1 MSTRRSA
8 VLALDWLLSPEDPAA
23 RALTLRDLLGA
34 PADDPELLAAQKEA
48 LRAGPIARTLD
59 SMEAE
64 GYWSQEGPGYGPK
77 YRSSVWSLIVLAQC
91 GANPALDER
100 IPRATAYFVEHALA
114 SGGQI
119 SYNRAPGGSIDCLQG
134 NMLRAL
140 SDLGNDDPRLDAAWE
155 WMARTVTG
163 EGIAPASDKSNPNR
177 YYAYKCGP
185 LFACGANNG
194 QPCAWGAA
202 EVMSAFARLPEER
215 RTPLVQRA
223 IDAGV
228 SFLLDCDTVNAP
240 WPNGMR
246 DHPSSKWWKFGFPVF
261 YVCDLLRVAECL
273 SELGYTCDPRLAPTL
288 ELIRSKQ
295 DGQGRWMLE
304 NKYPSKTWANF
315 GVLNKPNKWV
325 TIRALRVLRRAAA

>member
-1 MSTRRSA
+1 VTTTQIEAR
-8 VLALDWLLSPEDPAA
+8 ALDWLLAPEDPAA
-23 RALTLRDLLGA
+23 RAVTLRDLLDA

-48 LRAGPIARTLD
+48 LHEGPIAVTLD
-59 SMEAE
+59 HMESE
-64 GYWSQEGPGYGPK
+64 GYWSKEGPGFRPTY
-77 YRSSVWSLIVLAQC
+77 YSSVWSIIVLGQC
-91 GANPALDER
+91 GANPRLDER
-100 IPRATAYFVEHALA
+100 IPRATAYLVDHALA
-114 SGGQI
+114 SGGQF
-119 SYNRAPGGSIDCLQG
+119 SMNGAPGGTIDCHQG

-163 EGIAPASDKSNPNR
+163 EGIAPLTEKKAPLR
-177 YYAYKCGP
+177 YYSGKCGR

-202 EVMSAFARLPEER
+202 EVMSAFARLPEQR

-228 SFLLDCDTVNAP
+228 SFLLDCDTVNVP
-240 WPNGMR
+240 WPNGMS

-273 SELGYTCDPRLAPTL
+273 SELGYANDPRLALTL
-288 ELIRSKQ
+288 DLIRSKQ
-295 DGQGRWMLE
+295 DEQGRWNLE
-304 NKYPSKTWANF
+304 NNYPSKTWANF
-315 GVLNKPNKWV
+315 GSLNKPNKWV
-325 TIRALRVLRRAAA
+325 TIRALRVLRRADM